1 MKEKICIR
9 CKASAFRRVNRV
21 GFVQAVLLPLLGY
34 FPWECALCRRKM
46 FFRDDG
52 RRGERRG

>member
-1 MKEKICIR
+1 MTEKVCTR
-9 CKASAFRRVNRV
+9 CRATALRRVNRV
-21 GFVQAVLLPLLGY
+21 GFVQGVLLPLLGF

-52 RRGERRG
+52 HTEQRER